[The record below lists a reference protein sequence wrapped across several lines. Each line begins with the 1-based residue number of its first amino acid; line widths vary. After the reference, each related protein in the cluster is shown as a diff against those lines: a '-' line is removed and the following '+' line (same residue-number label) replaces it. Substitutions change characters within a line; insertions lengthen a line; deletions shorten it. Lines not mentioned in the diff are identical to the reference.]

1 MGTELGG
8 TPPPLNGKP
17 LCSKKLSGKGGY
29 PPLNGKNPLSSF
41 WKIPLAFRNFCSC
54 RTAPDHNETFTVTNM
69 GSIFTMPLLP
79 DHHTQDVTVSRS
91 IESLSSSG
99 NYTFY
104 CGSGHPVTF
113 CLQVRKTRMTRKSR
127 FASFNQ
133 SRLCVSLCLLSY
145 LPWTLRRS
153 WPATWWQARCQL

>member
-1 MGTELGG
+1 MVGVWEGLNLGSI
-8 TPPPLNGKP
+8 PNFF
-17 LCSKKLSGKGGY
+17 LCFGMHPKIIDVYPKLIPKGGVVQFCPVKY
-29 PPLNGKNPLSSF
+29 PVFFLR
-41 WKIPLAFRNFCSC
+41 IAIAFRNFCSC
-54 RTAPDHNETFTVTNM
+54 RTAPDHNETFTVSNM

-79 DHHTQDVTVSRS
+79 DHHTQDVKVSRS

-113 CLQVRKTRMTRKSR
+113 CLQVRKTQMTRKSR

-133 SRLCVSLCLLSY
+133 SRLCASLCLLSS

-153 WPATWWQARCQL
+153 